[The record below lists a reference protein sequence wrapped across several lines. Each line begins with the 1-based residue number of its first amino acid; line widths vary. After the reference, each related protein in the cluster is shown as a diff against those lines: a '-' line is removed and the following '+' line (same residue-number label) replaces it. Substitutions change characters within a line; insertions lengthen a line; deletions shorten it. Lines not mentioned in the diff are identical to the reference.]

1 MLQEWAS
8 ALAAHGSSEPS
19 GGSAIALQKAGG
31 WSNGRML
38 PEEDEVLLLQLDLGL
53 SSNQQSQLVCGE
65 PGSKQGSSK
74 PKRFSHR
81 RLLVWRVGHSFGCGW
96 VGLPFKI
103 LLHTE

>member
-38 PEEDEVLLLQLDLGL
+38 PEEDAVLLLQLDLGL
-53 SSNQQSQLVCGE
+53 SSNQQSQVVCGE
-65 PGSKQGSSK
+65 PGSKQGSWK
-74 PKRFSHR
+74 PRFSHR
-81 RLLVWRVGHSFGCGW
+81 ISVVATLDAASVVAASVCSKW
-96 VGLPFKI
+96 
-103 LLHTE
+103 